1 MSAEPA
7 PTPEL
12 TFRDGVPADL
22 RAAFTLSELAVHDTA
37 LRAGVLDTAPPAE
50 AEIEQD
56 WQRRRDLLEFT
67 VAQPGSGFWLC
78 EYGSEL
84 MGYGRVA
91 RFGEMEELTEL
102 MVLPRHHGR
111 GIGRALLERL
121 WPGDPTPDLG
131 RVVVAAGAPADLTL
145 YSDFG
150 VMPVTGHWH
159 MRGAPG
165 EFLERRSREID
176 SAEPAVVVLESNRA
190 VGEWK
195 RLEPPAIGHRR
206 PGLHEFF
213 GRTRTCLA
221 TMDADAGRATALC
234 WVGQDGEI
242 GPAVGETPQDL
253 VPVVLQALDR
263 VAKTREPEHLSVFCA
278 TDSWWLLR
286 RLRKLGLR
294 VWWPSWVMC
303 SIPLPGLDRYM
314 PTRPPHLL

>member
-1 MSAEPA
+1 
-7 PTPEL
+7 
-12 TFRDGVPADL
+12 
-22 RAAFTLSELAVHDTA
+22 
-37 LRAGVLDTAPPAE
+37 
-50 AEIEQD
+50 
-56 WQRRRDLLEFT
+56 
-67 VAQPGSGFWLC
+67 
-78 EYGSEL
+78 

-102 MVLPRHHGR
+102 MVLPGHHR
-111 GIGRALLERL
+111 QGIGRALLGRL
-121 WPGDPTPDLG
+121 WPGDPTPDLN
-131 RVVVAAGAPADLTL
+131 RVVVAAGASADLTL

>member
-1 MSAEPA
+1 MTPKRIATAELA
-7 PTPEL
+7 
-12 TFRDGVPADL
+12 FREGRPADL
-22 RAAFTLSELAVHDTA
+22 RAAFTVSELAVHDTA
-37 LRAGVLDTAPPAE
+37 FRAGVLDTAPPSE
-50 AEIEQD
+50 AQIEQD
-56 WQRRRDLLEFT
+56 WRRRRDLLEFT
-67 VAQPGSGFWLC
+67 AAQPDSGFWLC
-78 EYGSEL
+78 ERRGEL
-84 MGYGRVA
+84 VGFGRVA
-91 RFGEMEELTEL
+91 RFGEMDELTDL
-102 MVLPRHHGR
+102 MVLPSQHRK

-121 WPGDPTPDLG
+121 WPGDPSPDLG
-131 RVVVAAGAPADLTL
+131 RVVVAAGASADLTL

-159 MRGAPG
+159 MRARPND
-165 EFLERRSREID
+165 FLERRSREID
-176 SAEPAVVVLESNRA
+176 TAEPPVVVLESDRA

-206 PGLHEFF
+206 PRLHEFF

-221 TMDADAGRATALC
+221 TMHPDAGGASALC
-234 WVGQDGEI
+234 WIGAEGDI
-242 GPAVGETPQDL
+242 GPAVGATPQDL

-263 VAKTREPEHLSVFCA
+263 VAKTREPDSLSVFCA

-286 RLRKLGLR
+286 RLRSLGLR